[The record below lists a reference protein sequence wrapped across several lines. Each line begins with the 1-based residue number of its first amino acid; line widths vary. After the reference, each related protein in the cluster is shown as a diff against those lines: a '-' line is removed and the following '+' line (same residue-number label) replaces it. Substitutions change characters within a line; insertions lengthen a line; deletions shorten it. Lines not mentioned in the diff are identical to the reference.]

1 MRVALAGSGVL
12 AASLMQPI
20 LQSGH
25 ELVALVQNGR
35 ATQGFQRWLHPFMG
49 RIFGGTLSVT
59 GQARRRGIPIVWI
72 DKMTPDELAPLR
84 ECAPEL
90 LLVGGFSIILK
101 PPILN
106 LPSIG
111 CVNTHSSLLPR
122 HRGPNPFTAAILA
135 GDEETGVTFHVMDEG
150 IDTGAIL
157 EQHRLPIREDDTA
170 GALYKR
176 AAALAGD
183 HIVALLDR
191 IETEGRLAGEPQ
203 PTEGATYE
211 KLPKPEDTFLDW
223 IEPAEQLHRKV
234 RALYPLMRA
243 KFLFRGHVVSVLRAT
258 YDDSPVDAP
267 PGTVLVN
274 RPRVSIATGRGTL
287 HIVNAYTL
295 FPMPSRWPSFFGR
308 PEVGEVLE

>member
-1 MRVALAGSGVL
+1 MRVALAGSGQL
-12 AASLMQPI
+12 AACLMQPI
-20 LQSGH
+20 LQSRH
-25 ELVALVQNGR
+25 ELAALVQNGR
-35 ATQGFQRWLHPFMG
+35 ATKGFQRRLHPFLG
-49 RIFGGTLSVT
+49 RVFGGTISVT

-72 DKMTPDELAPLR
+72 DKMSPDELAPLR
-84 ECAPEL
+84 ERAPDL

-106 LPSIG
+106 LPRLG

-150 IDTGAIL
+150 IDTGDIL
-157 EQHRLPIREDDTA
+157 EQRRMPIYDDDTA
-170 GALYKR
+170 GNLYRR
-176 AAALAGD
+176 ASQLAGD

-191 IETEGRLAGEPQ
+191 IEREGRLKGEPQ
-203 PTEGATYE
+203 PAEGATYE

-223 IEPAEQLHRKV
+223 IEPAEALHRKV

-243 KFLFRGHVVSVLRAT
+243 RFLFRGHVVSVLRAA

-267 PGTVLVN
+267 PGTVLAN
-274 RPRVSIATGRGTL
+274 RPSVAIATGRGTL
-287 HIVNAYTL
+287 YIVNAYTL